1 MFVTS
6 RNSKQFQYI
15 VILGV
20 ILLVIGMFI
29 AVRYALLCR
38 GDIDIYQLGDFAL
51 VIAGISIQLL
61 GLGLIIIW
69 KK

>member
-1 MFVTS
+1 M
-6 RNSKQFQYI
+6 NSQSVKQFQYI
-15 VILGV
+15 AVLGV
-20 ILLVIGMFI
+20 ILLIVGLFV
-29 AVRYALLCR
+29 AVRYAVLCR

-51 VIAGISIQLL
+51 VIVGMSIQLL